1 MWPYKEI
8 SREGFEKVK
17 DHIEEIMVAHGA
29 VPFDIELP
37 YEQIT
42 ANYIDEKTKIVCQK
56 SRRIYR
62 FNDLYYRLDEV
73 CFPDR
78 PFIVAEIGTY
88 EELMNNTME
97 DADPFP
103 YNLSDEEFEDEVS
116 YFLNEKPYPED

>member
-17 DHIEEIMVAHGA
+17 DRIEEIMIAHGA
-29 VPFDIELP
+29 ALFDIELP

-42 ANYIDEKTKIVCQK
+42 TNYIDEKTKIVCQN

-88 EELMNNTME
+88 EEYVKEENR
-97 DADPFP
+97 
-103 YNLSDEEFEDEVS
+103 LSDHVPLIFDIDV
-116 YFLNEKPYPED
+116 

>member
-56 SRRIYR
+56 SRRI
-62 FNDLYYRLDEV
+62 DEV